1 MQRLS
6 LKDNV
11 IDSALSLKYLAL
23 GSFSALIKYVEFAQ
37 HSTFAAHSLKV
48 RYLLCQPKLI
58 FIQIILRGCE
68 GIMFIDASSIR
79 DLEVLFNKRSGKPD
93 ESLFGILN
101 HTKTLQ
107 GGKKPLIH
115 LIDSNNFY

>member
-11 IDSALSLKYLAL
+11 LDSALSLKYLAL
-23 GSFSALIKYVEFAQ
+23 GSFSALIKYVEFVQ
-37 HSTFAAHSLKV
+37 HSTFASHALKV
-48 RYLLCQPKLI
+48 SELKFVPFPQLI
-58 FIQIILRGCE
+58 FLQIILRGCE
-68 GIMFIDASSIR
+68 GIMFIDANSIR
-79 DLEVLFNKRSGKPD
+79 DLEVMVNKRSGKLD

-107 GGKKPLIH
+107 GG
-115 LIDSNNFY
+115 